1 MGNEKLSYE
10 VKEIVDWVKDDE
22 NENNEKESIDD
33 K

>member
-10 VKEIVDWVKDDE
+10 VKEIVDWVKDDD
-22 NENNEKESIDD
+22 NENNEKENIDD

>member
-1 MGNEKLSYE
+1 MGSEKLSYE
-10 VKEIVDWVKDDE
+10 VKEIVDWVKDDD

>member
-10 VKEIVDWVKDDE
+10 VKEIVDWVKDDD